1 MTGPDA
7 STQDGHPA
15 ATIRRV
21 LGVAGVLL
29 SALIATC
36 MGRLIRIVLADG
48 LDGRK
53 RRTVPTQYRQVTAAP
68 VEAK

>member
-1 MTGPDA
+1 MTGPDTN
-7 STQDGHPA
+7 TQDGRPA

-21 LGVAGVLL
+21 LGVPGVLL
-29 SALIATC
+29 GVLIATC
-36 MGRLIRIVLADG
+36 MGRLMRIVLADG

-68 VEAK
+68 VEAE